1 MVPASGRDFFGSHM
15 SRTVIKN
22 ATIVN
27 EGRIFISDL
36 LIENGRI
43 SRISGS
49 ISAGSGDIIID
60 LAGNFLMP
68 GIIDDQVHFRD
79 PGFPEKATI
88 ESESRAAAAG
98 GTTSF
103 MDMPNTR
110 PQTVT
115 SELLDEKLRK
125 AARDSLVNYGFFL
138 GATNTNIEE
147 IKRLDPRK
155 TAGVKVFMGSSTG
168 NMLVDSPETLEQIFR
183 YSPVIIATHCEDM
196 GVIDRNTAEIKD
208 KYGDNPPFSVHPE
221 IRSAEACLKS
231 SSLAIELAQKTGA
244 NLHIFHLSTREET
257 ELLRKVSRG
266 PLEER
271 RITAEVCMPHLT
283 FTSDDYENL
292 GRYVKCNLAVK
303 GREDRH
309 APFRGLA
316 DGTISL
322 IATDHAPHAAA
333 EKEKPYF
340 SCPSGIPM
348 IQFTLPL
355 LLEFYNE
362 GRISLETIAMA
373 AAHNPAVR
381 YQIRD
386 RGFIREGYFADLT
399 AFSADEL
406 TVPSESSILSLCG
419 WSPLAGRSIRGRVL
433 MTMVNGNVVYE
444 NGKINDC
451 SRGQQLAF
459 DR

>member
-1 MVPASGRDFFGSHM
+1 MC
-15 SRTVIKN
+15 RTVIKN

-36 LIENGRI
+36 LIENERI
-43 SRISGS
+43 GLIAADIAART
-49 ISAGSGDIIID
+49 GDRVID
-60 LAGNFLMP
+60 LEGNYLMP

-79 PGFPEKATI
+79 PGFPGKATI

-103 MDMPNTR
+103 MDMPNTK

-125 AARDSLVNYGFFL
+125 ASRDSLINYGFFL

-147 IKRLDPRK
+147 IKRLDPKK

-196 GVIDRNTAEIKD
+196 GIIDGNTARIRE

-231 SSLAIELAQKTGA
+231 SSLAVELAEKTGA
-244 NLHIFHLSTREET
+244 NLHIFHLSTRAET
-257 ELLRKVSRG
+257 AMLRKISRG
-266 PLEER
+266 PLEDR
-271 RITAEVCMPHLT
+271 KITAEVCMPHLT
-283 FTSDDYENL
+283 FTSDDYGKL
-292 GRYVKCNLAVK
+292 GPLIKCNPAVK
-303 GREDRH
+303 SSVDRD
-309 APFRGLA
+309 ALFAGLN
-316 DGTISL
+316 DGTISI

-355 LLEFYNE
+355 LLDFYNE
-362 GRISLETIAMA
+362 GKLSLETIARA
-373 AAHNPAVR
+373 AAHNPAIR
-381 YQIRD
+381 YQLKD
-386 RGFIREGYFADLT
+386 RGFIREGYYADLA
-399 AFSADEL
+399 AFSVKDNTEPA
-406 TVPSESSILSLCG
+406 ESSLLSLCR
-419 WSPLAGRSIRGRVL
+419 WSPLTGRRIRGKVL
-433 MTMVNGNVVYE
+433 MTLVNGNVVYE
-444 NGKINDC
+444 NGRINGET
-451 SRGQQLAF
+451 RGRQLEF
-459 DR
+459 NR